1 MYCAFIKLHLNDMT
15 QTELVMRTV
24 KSALAANTPPRTGGL
39 RFCMPAPFGKHGA
52 GLGNE
57 FIPWTRAWIASQVL
71 GARLINPAF
80 GRNSRGYRKY
90 FDASRYDWVLN
101 KAAAKLLPKIEF
113 TERDYLEH
121 GGGDVAQAIACFAE
135 AQGLHERSA
144 YVLVTGGMWGGFGHI
159 QSARDFVR
167 ARLYQS
173 PATARNLFW
182 LRQKLNP
189 DKLLVTMHVRLG
201 DFGAPIA
208 LDAYR
213 GKFNVSLPLA
223 WYERVAEVLSGIFG
237 ERMQLLVVTDGREDQ
252 LGALVSRFGAVTTC
266 GMTDSDCS
274 DLLALATGDLTVCSV
289 SSYSMWAAFLSDAPY
304 LWFEPNL
311 QQHDGFHSIWGHEPT
326 QELNDAPTRQAM
338 RQWSDTAIGSS
349 PKGFPAGMDGLLP
362 PKLVTQLRDRLSAK
376 QGATD
381 LLRYGVLPLVAPAA
395 PPISATGEA

>member
-1 MYCAFIKLHLNDMT
+1 M
-15 QTELVMRTV
+15 
-24 KSALAANTPPRTGGL
+24 SADNSEFASNGAGHAGGL
-39 RFCMPAPFGKHGA
+39 RFCMPAAFGKHGA

-57 FIPWTRAWIASQVL
+57 FIPWTRAWIASQML
-71 GARLINPAF
+71 GAKLINPAF
-80 GRNSRGYRKY
+80 GRNSRGYGKY
-90 FDASRYDWVLN
+90 FGTSRYDWVFN
-101 KAAAKLLPKIEF
+101 KLVERVVPKVEF

-121 GGGDVAQAIACFAE
+121 GGGDVAQALVRFSE
-135 AQGLHERSA
+135 ARRLNERSA

-182 LRQKLNP
+182 LRQKLDP

-223 WYERVAEVLSGIFG
+223 WYERVAESLSGVFG
-237 ERMQLLVVTDGREDQ
+237 DRMQLLVVTDGGEDQ
-252 LGALVSRFGAVTTC
+252 LGSLVSRYGASTTC
-266 GMTDSDCS
+266 GMADSDCS
-274 DLLALATGDLTVCSV
+274 DLLALAAGDLTVCSV

-311 QQHDGFHSIWGHEPT
+311 QQIDGFYSIWGHEPT
-326 QELNDAPTRQAM
+326 QQENNAPTRLAM
-338 RQWSDTAIGSS
+338 QRCTASTADS
-349 PKGFPAGMDGLLP
+349 RPKGFPVGMDGHIP
-362 PKLVTQLRDRLSAK
+362 QALVGQLSDRLGARLR
-376 QGATD
+376 ATD
-381 LLRYGVLPLVAPAA
+381 LLNYGAVYMSASAHPTPPA
-395 PPISATGEA
+395 EAALQQA

>member
-1 MYCAFIKLHLNDMT
+1 MS
-15 QTELVMRTV
+15 TETPNY
-24 KSALAANTPPRTGGL
+24 AANMPSATRGL
-39 RFCMPAPFGKHGA
+39 RFCMPAAFGRHGA

-57 FIPWTRAWIASQVL
+57 FIPWTRAYIAAQVL

-80 GRNSRGYRKY
+80 GRNSRGYGKY
-90 FDASRYDWVLN
+90 FGTPRYDWVFN
-101 KAAAKLLPKIEF
+101 KLVERVLPRIEF

-121 GGGDVAQAIACFAE
+121 GGGDVAQAIARFAE
-135 AQGLHERSA
+135 ARELHARKA
-144 YVLVTGGMWGGFGHI
+144 FVLVTGGMWGGFGHI

-182 LRQKLNP
+182 LRQKLDP

-223 WYERVAEVLSGIFG
+223 WYERVADSLFG
-237 ERMQLLVVTDGREDQ
+237 AFGDSMQLLVVTDGREDQ
-252 LGALVSRFGAVTTC
+252 LGALVSRYGAATTC
-266 GMTDSDCS
+266 GMKDSDCS
-274 DLLALATGDLTVCSV
+274 DMLALAAGDLAVCSV

-311 QQHDGFHSIWGHEPT
+311 QQIDGFYSVWGHEPS
-326 QELNDAPTRQAM
+326 QQAAGSPTRLAM
-338 RQWSDTAIGSS
+338 QQGSIS
-349 PKGFPAGMDGLLP
+349 TQPKGYPVGMDASIP
-362 PKLVTQLRDRLSAK
+362 QVLVEQLRGRLSAR
-376 QGATD
+376 QRATD
-381 LLRYGVLPLVAPAA
+381 LLHYGALRMPLSVAHAAETDQHTNPA
-395 PPISATGEA
+395 